1 MNKCYGGIILPLLIA
16 GSALSASAQ
25 RSDYFKARELQASP
39 KVKAVLTNARA
50 EIARKNLSF
59 SVANTS
65 VSGRN
70 ADSVTG
76 FKMISQDEYKKLR
89 ELRRIKGH
97 PVYKPKLS
105 PSYVNASKLDLRDF
119 HLVTPVRS
127 QACGNCWTYSTIGSI
142 ESNFLLTNYKDSYS
156 DTDPNSPTLLDLA
169 EQQMLSCSGAGDCNG
184 GWMSGVLNWL
194 ESSSTAVSREIQ
206 NPDKGWAGITC
217 PNINSAANNDYRV
230 IDWDFIA
237 TSDDNWAVPTVAQIK
252 NAIVHHGAVT
262 AAFIASKADFD
273 AFFMNYEDGV
283 YNQPY
288 SSEFGNTIPRIF
300 HAITIIGWD
309 DSKQAWLFK
318 NSWGPGWGNNGYGWM
333 GYNSSMI
340 GLGATWVETKK
351 LNNSIIF
358 NPDLIKMKPKLRF
371 KSEQLVVPRV
381 DVNQIDNKKLNV
393 KPIRQ

>member
-1 MNKCYGGIILPLLIA
+1 MNKRYGGILLPLLIA
-16 GSALSASAQ
+16 GSALTASAQ
-25 RSDYFKARELQASP
+25 RSEYFKAREFQASP
-39 KVKAVLTNARA
+39 KVKTILTNARA
-50 EIARKNLSF
+50 QIARDRLTF
-59 SVANTS
+59 TVANTS

-76 FKMISQDEYKKLR
+76 FKMITQAEYKKLR
-89 ELRRIKGH
+89 DLRKLKGH

-105 PSYVNASKLDLRDF
+105 PSYATASKLDLRDF

-142 ESNFLLTNYKDSYS
+142 ESNFLLTNYKASYS
-156 DTDPNSPTLLDLA
+156 DTDPNSPALLDLA
-169 EQQMLSCSGAGDCNG
+169 EQQMLSCSGAGDCGG

-194 ESSSTAVSREIQ
+194 ESSSTSVSRETL
-206 NPDKGWAGITC
+206 NPDKGWAGPSC
-217 PNINSAANNDYRV
+217 GNINAAANNDYRV

-237 TSDDNWAVPTVAQIK
+237 TSDDDWAVPTVAQIK
-252 NAIVHHGAVT
+252 DAIVHHGAIT

-288 SSEFGNTIPRIF
+288 NSQFGVTIPRIF

-309 DSKQAWLFK
+309 DTKQAWLFK

-333 GYNSSMI
+333 GYNSSKI

-351 LNNSIIF
+351 LNNTILF
-358 NPDLIKMKPKLRF
+358 NPNLIKMQPKLRF
-371 KSEQLVVPRV
+371 KAEQLMIPKLE
-381 DVNQIDNKKLNV
+381 VNQIDKNKLQV
-393 KPIRQ
+393 KPVRQ